1 MLSRAAKRLAARS
14 AKVVESFSESSS
26 SSSSIFNRGTAGAIK
41 KHISTTTT
49 TGASSNAGASSS
61 SAAAAASTA
70 STSNR
75 GYAAGATVGASL
87 AFATAF
93 GATTSGFV
101 AFADEA
107 EHGLHLP
114 QYSWPHDG
122 LFDSYDHA
130 SIRRGHQVYQ
140 QVCAACHS
148 LNQICYRNLVD
159 VAYTEQEVKAMAE
172 EIEITDGPDDTG
184 EMFERPGKLSDR
196 LPSPYANEEGARY
209 ANNGAYPP
217 DLSLITKARHDGINY
232 VFALLLGYRDAPA
245 GIEIRDGLYYNPY
258 FPGGAIAMPKMLV
271 DGGVEYD
278 DGTVATETQ
287 MAKDVTTFLAW
298 AAEPEHDDR
307 KLMGAKWMFA
317 MALLTVTAV
326 YQKRYIW
333 SQLKSR
339 RVIVDAVR

>member
-1 MLSRAAKRLAARS
+1 MLSRAAKRAKSVLAAARS
-14 AKVVESFSESSS
+14 SSLLESSTSSLSSS
-26 SSSSIFNRGTAGAIK
+26 SASNSFFNRTIK
-41 KHISTTTT
+41 
-49 TGASSNAGASSS
+49 TGASSTSSSQASSQRS
-61 SAAAAASTA
+61 SNNN
-70 STSNR
+70 NR
-75 GYAAGATVGASL
+75 GYAAGAALGGALSVAVVSTTVAS
-87 AFATAF
+87 
-93 GATTSGFV
+93 
-101 AFADEA
+101 ADEA

-122 LFDSYDHA
+122 VFDSYDHA

-159 VAYTEQEVKAMAE
+159 VAYTEQEVKTMAE

-278 DGTVATETQ
+278 DGTIATETQ

>member
-1 MLSRAAKRLAARS
+1 MLSRAAKRAVLAARS
-14 AKVVESFSESSS
+14 SLLSTTNGVLAAESSTSSS
-26 SSSSIFNRGTAGAIK
+26 SLSASSFFNRTIK
-41 KHISTTTT
+41 
-49 TGASSNAGASSS
+49 TGASSTSSS
-61 SAAAAASTA
+61 STS
-70 STSNR
+70 STSNNNR
-75 GYAAGATVGASL
+75 GYAAGAALGALSVAAL
-87 AFATAF
+87 S
-93 GATTSGFV
+93 TTIAS
-101 AFADEA
+101 ADEA

-159 VAYTEQEVKAMAE
+159 VAYTEQEVKTMAE

-278 DGTVATETQ
+278 DGTIATETQ

>member
-1 MLSRAAKRLAARS
+1 MLSRAAKRAKSVLAAARS
-14 AKVVESFSESSS
+14 SSLLESSTSSLSSS
-26 SSSSIFNRGTAGAIK
+26 SASNSFFNRTIK
-41 KHISTTTT
+41 
-49 TGASSNAGASSS
+49 TGASSTSSSQASSQRS
-61 SAAAAASTA
+61 SNNN
-70 STSNR
+70 NR
-75 GYAAGATVGASL
+75 GYAAGAALGGALSVAAVSTTVAS
-87 AFATAF
+87 
-93 GATTSGFV
+93 
-101 AFADEA
+101 ADEA

-122 LFDSYDHA
+122 VFDSYDHA

-159 VAYTEQEVKAMAE
+159 VAYTEQEVKTMAE

-278 DGTVATETQ
+278 DGTIATETQ

>member
-1 MLSRAAKRLAARS
+1 MT
-14 AKVVESFSESSS
+14 SSS
-26 SSSSIFNRGTAGAIK
+26 SSSSHHSMMVSNGVKKTTGFDRVVTTSARGGGGGGGSNAW
-41 KHISTTTT
+41 TTTKK
-49 TGASSNAGASSS
+49 SY
-61 SAAAAASTA
+61 
-70 STSNR
+70 
-75 GYAAGATVGASL
+75 YAAGATAGAAASV
-87 AFATAF
+87 AACV
-93 GATTSGFV
+93 TTSI

-107 EHGLHLP
+107 EHGLHSP
-114 QYSWPHDG
+114 QYAWPHEG
-122 LFDSYDHA
+122 VFDSYDHG

-217 DLSLITKARHDGINY
+217 DLSLITKARHDGTNY

-278 DGTVATETQ
+278 DGTIATETQ

>member
-1 MLSRAAKRLAARS
+1 MLSRAAKRAVLAARS
-14 AKVVESFSESSS
+14 SLLSSSANVALLAETSSTSSLSSSRSSSFFNRTIKTGASSTSSSSTSSS
-26 SSSSIFNRGTAGAIK
+26 SSSS
-41 KHISTTTT
+41 
-49 TGASSNAGASSS
+49 SNN
-61 SAAAAASTA
+61 
-70 STSNR
+70 NR
-75 GYAAGATVGASL
+75 GYAAGAALGALSVAALSTTVAS
-87 AFATAF
+87 
-93 GATTSGFV
+93 
-101 AFADEA
+101 ADEA

-122 LFDSYDHA
+122 VFDSYDHA

-159 VAYTEQEVKAMAE
+159 VAYTEQEVKTMAE

-278 DGTVATETQ
+278 DGTIATETQ

>member
-26 SSSSIFNRGTAGAIK
+26 SSSSIFNRGAIK
-41 KHISTTTT
+41 KHISTT

-61 SAAAAASTA
+61 STTAAST

-93 GATTSGFV
+93 GATSGFV

-172 EIEITDGPDDTG
+172 EIEVTDGPDDTG

>member
-1 MLSRAAKRLAARS
+1 MLSRAAKRAVLAARS
-14 AKVVESFSESSS
+14 CVLAAESSTSSLSSS
-26 SSSSIFNRGTAGAIK
+26 SASSFFNRTIK
-41 KHISTTTT
+41 TH
-49 TGASSNAGASSS
+49 GASSTSSSSQASSS
-61 SAAAAASTA
+61 SNTN
-70 STSNR
+70 NR
-75 GYAAGATVGASL
+75 GYAAGAALGAFLSV
-87 AFATAF
+87 AAVS
-93 GATTSGFV
+93 TTFV
-101 AFADEA
+101 ASADEA

-122 LFDSYDHA
+122 LFDAYDHA

-159 VAYTEQEVKAMAE
+159 VAYTEQEVKTMAE

-278 DGTVATETQ
+278 DGTIATETQ

>member
-14 AKVVESFSESSS
+14 AKVVKESFSNNESSS
-26 SSSSIFNRGTAGAIK
+26 SSSSIFNRAIK

-49 TGASSNAGASSS
+49 TTTGASSS
-61 SAAAAASTA
+61 ATGGSSYTSTAATA

-93 GATTSGFV
+93 GATSF
-101 AFADEA
+101 ALADEA

>member
-1 MLSRAAKRLAARS
+1 MT
-14 AKVVESFSESSS
+14 SSS
-26 SSSSIFNRGTAGAIK
+26 SSSS
-41 KHISTTTT
+41 
-49 TGASSNAGASSS
+49 SSS
-61 SAAAAASTA
+61 SHHSMMVSNGVKKTTGFDRVVT
-70 STSNR
+70 TSAR
-75 GYAAGATVGASL
+75 GGGGGSNAWTTTKKSYYAAGATAGAAASV
-87 AFATAF
+87 AACV
-93 GATTSGFV
+93 TTSI

-107 EHGLHLP
+107 EHGLHSP
-114 QYSWPHDG
+114 QYAWPHEG
-122 LFDSYDHA
+122 VFDSYDHG

-217 DLSLITKARHDGINY
+217 DLSLITKARHDGTNY

-278 DGTVATETQ
+278 DGTIATETQ

>member
-1 MLSRAAKRLAARS
+1 MLSRAAKRAVLAARS
-14 AKVVESFSESSS
+14 CVLAAESSTSSLSSSSASSFFNRTIKTGASSTSSS
-26 SSSSIFNRGTAGAIK
+26 SSQ
-41 KHISTTTT
+41 
-49 TGASSNAGASSS
+49 ASSS
-61 SAAAAASTA
+61 SNTN
-70 STSNR
+70 NR
-75 GYAAGATVGASL
+75 GYAAGAALGAFLSV
-87 AFATAF
+87 AAVS
-93 GATTSGFV
+93 TTFV
-101 AFADEA
+101 ASADEA

-122 LFDSYDHA
+122 LFDAYDHA

-159 VAYTEQEVKAMAE
+159 VAYTEQEVKTMAE

-196 LPSPYANEEGARY
+196 LPSPYANEEGTRY

-278 DGTVATETQ
+278 DGTIATETQ

>member
-1 MLSRAAKRLAARS
+1 MLSRAAKRAVLAARS
-14 AKVVESFSESSS
+14 CVLAAESSTSSLSSSSASSFFNRTIKTGASSTSSS
-26 SSSSIFNRGTAGAIK
+26 SSQ
-41 KHISTTTT
+41 
-49 TGASSNAGASSS
+49 ASSS
-61 SAAAAASTA
+61 NT
-70 STSNR
+70 NR
-75 GYAAGATVGASL
+75 GYAAGAALGSALSVAAVS
-87 AFATAF
+87 
-93 GATTSGFV
+93 TTFV
-101 AFADEA
+101 ASADEA

-122 LFDSYDHA
+122 LFDAYDHA

-159 VAYTEQEVKAMAE
+159 VAYTEQEVKTMAE

-278 DGTVATETQ
+278 DGTIATETQ

>member
-1 MLSRAAKRLAARS
+1 MLSRAAKRAVLAARS
-14 AKVVESFSESSS
+14 CVLAAESSTSSLSSSSASISFFNRTIKTGASSTSSS
-26 SSSSIFNRGTAGAIK
+26 SSQ
-41 KHISTTTT
+41 
-49 TGASSNAGASSS
+49 ASSS
-61 SAAAAASTA
+61 NT
-70 STSNR
+70 NR
-75 GYAAGATVGASL
+75 GYAAGAALGAFLS
-87 AFATAF
+87 AAAVS
-93 GATTSGFV
+93 TTFV
-101 AFADEA
+101 ASADEA

-122 LFDSYDHA
+122 LFDAYDHA

-159 VAYTEQEVKAMAE
+159 VAYTEQEVKTMAE

-278 DGTVATETQ
+278 DGTIATETQ

>member
-1 MLSRAAKRLAARS
+1 MLSRAAKRAKSVLAAARS
-14 AKVVESFSESSS
+14 SSLLESSTSSLSSS
-26 SSSSIFNRGTAGAIK
+26 SASNSFFNRTIK
-41 KHISTTTT
+41 
-49 TGASSNAGASSS
+49 TGASSTSSSQASSQAS
-61 SAAAAASTA
+61 SNNN
-70 STSNR
+70 NR
-75 GYAAGATVGASL
+75 GYAAGAALGGALSVAAVSTTVAS
-87 AFATAF
+87 
-93 GATTSGFV
+93 
-101 AFADEA
+101 ADEA

-122 LFDSYDHA
+122 VFDSYDHA

-159 VAYTEQEVKAMAE
+159 VAYTEQEVKTMAE

-278 DGTVATETQ
+278 DGTIATETQ

>member
-1 MLSRAAKRLAARS
+1 MLSRAAKRAVLAARS
-14 AKVVESFSESSS
+14 CVLAAESSTSSLSSSSASISFFNRTIKTGASSTSSS
-26 SSSSIFNRGTAGAIK
+26 SSQ
-41 KHISTTTT
+41 
-49 TGASSNAGASSS
+49 ASSS
-61 SAAAAASTA
+61 NT
-70 STSNR
+70 NR
-75 GYAAGATVGASL
+75 GYAAGAALGSALSVAAVS
-87 AFATAF
+87 
-93 GATTSGFV
+93 TTFV
-101 AFADEA
+101 ASADEA

-122 LFDSYDHA
+122 LFDAYDHA

-159 VAYTEQEVKAMAE
+159 VAYTEQEVKTMAE

-278 DGTVATETQ
+278 DGTIATETQ

>member
-26 SSSSIFNRGTAGAIK
+26 SSSSSIFNRGAIK
-41 KHISTTTT
+41 KHISTT

-61 SAAAAASTA
+61 STTAAAATA

-93 GATTSGFV
+93 GATSSF
-101 AFADEA
+101 ALADEA

-172 EIEITDGPDDTG
+172 EIEVTDGPDDTG